1 MKEGLF
7 MLKWR
12 IKKCEGVIYLL
23 SINCVS
29 YGWRVVYDPSTC
41 AKTLEVLRQ
50 SYRNYRELQNISN
63 VLSDPKRY
71 GIQLTRRLLNKTYWE
86 AMNKKDHFLAQIMRE
101 NEGNDNYYERH
112 NSSIYKR
119 NKIHNETF
127 RNCNEVL
134 EVTGDYRDELHQKQ
148 LMILQEMESCTD
160 SVSVQKKQS
169 ELIAIQSELN
179 SLQATEN
186 ASINRVVMQ
195 NFENANRRDAEGKA
209 EDEALLEADRQ
220 RRDLLKGKLENI
232 YLRERYKC
240 KL

>member
-1 MKEGLF
+1 MKT
-7 MLKWR
+7 
-12 IKKCEGVIYLL
+12 IT
-23 SINCVS
+23 S
-29 YGWRVVYDPSTC
+29 
-41 AKTLEVLRQ
+41 LEV
-50 SYRNYRELQNISN
+50 
-63 VLSDPKRY
+63 
-71 GIQLTRRLLNKTYWE
+71 
-86 AMNKKDHFLAQIMRE
+86 
-101 NEGNDNYYERH
+101 
-112 NSSIYKR
+112 SI
-119 NKIHNETF
+119 
-127 RNCNEVL
+127 
-134 EVTGDYRDELHQKQ
+134 
-148 LMILQEMESCTD
+148 
-160 SVSVQKKQS
+160 QKKQS